1 MDSVAALLNT
11 ALAPFDYQPRTRIVF
26 GVNSVD
32 RAGEL
37 AKELDARSVLL
48 VTDRGIVSAGH
59 AARVAKL
66 LETQGMKVACLWRG
80 AGESQHGRCGRLRG
94 RGA

>member
-1 MDSVAALLNT
+1 MDSVVELLNS
-11 ALAPFDYQPRTRIVF
+11 ALAPFDFQPRTRIVF
-26 GVNSVD
+26 GINSVN

-37 AKELDARSVLL
+37 AKDLSAKSALL

-66 LETQGMKVACLWRG
+66 LENEDIRVSCFDQV
-80 AGESQHGRCGRLRG
+80 
-94 RGA
+94 